1 MFSKANLKRPF
12 GSCKPLSPDTV
23 FSLTPGSGGRL
34 ACHRGRHPAAR
45 IFRTAT
51 GRGVQLYGGRD
62 ARRYG
67 SSPRFCLGYF
77 ILLLSLLAV
86 PCRADELTDKGRA
99 IFKEH
104 QHSVVTVQ
112 IVVKS
117 KFSVGGMGGQSN
129 ESRQDVTGSVVDPS
143 GLTVVSLSAT
153 DPAQMMQSMFSGM
166 SDEDM
171 KFKMDT
177 ELSDLKILLE
187 DGTEVPAEVVL
198 RDKDKDLAF
207 IRPKAKLSTPLR
219 ALDLTRSS
227 KAEVLDQV
235 IALNRLGNAAGRAY
249 AASVERIS
257 AVVERPRLFY
267 VPETSMTTTTLG
279 APAFTLD
286 GKLLG
291 LFVMRSLRGGGGGGG
306 GLFGALSMQAQSMT
320 AIIVPAEDILKA
332 VKQVPAAGEDK
343 DKETDQK

>member
-1 MFSKANLKRPF
+1 
-12 GSCKPLSPDTV
+12 
-23 FSLTPGSGGRL
+23 LTAPSG
-34 ACHRGRHPAAR
+34 
-45 IFRTAT
+45 
-51 GRGVQLYGGRD
+51 
-62 ARRYG
+62 
-67 SSPRFCLGYF
+67 
-77 ILLLSLLAV
+77 
-86 PCRADELTDKGRA
+86 ADELTEKGRS
-99 IFKEH
+99 IFKQH

-117 KFSVGGMGGQSN
+117 KFSMGGMGGQSN

-153 DPAQMMQSMFSGM
+153 DPGQVMQNMLSGM

-171 KFKMDT
+171 KLKMDT

-207 IRPKAKLSTPLR
+207 IRPKAKLTTMLS
-219 ALDLTRSS
+219 ALDLTKTA

-279 APAFTLD
+279 APAFTVD

-291 LFVMRSLRGGGGGGG
+291 LFVMRSLRGGGGGGA
-306 GLFGALSMQAQSMT
+306 GLLGMLGMQAQSMT
-320 AIIVPAEDILKA
+320 AIILPADDILKA
-332 VKQVPAAGEDK
+332 VKQVPAAGAEK
-343 DKETDQK
+343 DKEPEEK